1 MEEKLTTLKKYGG
14 AYNQISENLR
24 KYRFKFPVIQAKY
37 DEAQVNMTASL
48 PFKFVV
54 DKATPNEY
62 KAKPVRWL
70 IIMLSTA
77 SAFALTIIL
86 LVLGE
91 RYKSLKTKLNS

>member
-1 MEEKLTTLKKYGG
+1 M
-14 AYNQISENLR
+14 
-24 KYRFKFPVIQAKY
+24 
-37 DEAQVNMTASL
+37 
-48 PFKFVV
+48 
-54 DKATPNEY
+54 PNEY

-86 LVLGE
+86 LIMSE